1 MIEEKRNWK
10 KMRENARKVR
20 KKEGS
25 GIEEKKR
32 IWRSRAPQKSCSDTI
47 TRK

>member
-32 IWRSRAPQKSCSDTI
+32 IWRSRAPQNQALI
-47 TRK
+47 P